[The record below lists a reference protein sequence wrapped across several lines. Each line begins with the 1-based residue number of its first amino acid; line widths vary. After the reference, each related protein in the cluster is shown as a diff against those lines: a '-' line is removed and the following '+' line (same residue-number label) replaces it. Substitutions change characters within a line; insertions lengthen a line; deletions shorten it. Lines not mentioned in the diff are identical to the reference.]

1 MSITHLTALRTILAD
16 AVDAHVN
23 TGAGTAVLRIRDGST
38 ALVNFDLSNPAF
50 GNAVSGVITL
60 ADTPNA
66 ETAIADGEADNFQVI
81 NRNGDVSF
89 SGSVSASGMGGDIEA
104 TNVNIA
110 NGQDVSLESFTYE
123 AAP

>member
-1 MSITHLTALRTILAD
+1 MSITHLTALRSILAD

-23 TGAGTAVLRIRDGST
+23 TGSGTAVLRIRDGST

-50 GNAVSGVITL
+50 GNAVDGVITM
-60 ADTPNA
+60 ADTPID
-66 ETAIADGEADNFQVI
+66 ETAIADGEADNFQII

-89 SGSVSASGMGGDIEA
+89 SGSVSAVGMGGDIEA

-110 NGQDVSLESFTYE
+110 NGQAVSLGPFTYE
-123 AAP
+123 ASP